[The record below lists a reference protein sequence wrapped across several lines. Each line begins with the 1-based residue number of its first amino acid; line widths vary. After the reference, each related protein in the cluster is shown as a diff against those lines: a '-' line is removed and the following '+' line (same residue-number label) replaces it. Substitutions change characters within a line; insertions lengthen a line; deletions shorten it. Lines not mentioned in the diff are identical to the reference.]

1 MNAVDR
7 QIAVGVTETEAGPAE
22 ERRTR
27 DVRTVR
33 IIITLK
39 PGVLDA
45 PGQAIRQGLA
55 ALGHTGVQSVRAG
68 RYFEV
73 EMRDDEHL
81 DRRVREMCDGFLANT
96 LIEEYRYDIV

>member
-1 MNAVDR
+1 MSVMDR
-7 QIAVGVTETEAGPAE
+7 QAGVGITEAQACPKEVPAA
-22 ERRTR
+22 

-33 IIITLK
+33 VTVTLK

-55 ALGHTGVQSVRAG
+55 ALGHGGVHAVRAG

-73 EMRDDEHL
+73 EMQDDERL
-81 DRRVREMCDGFLANT
+81 DRRIREMCDGFLANT
-96 LIEEYRYDIV
+96 LIEEYRYEVV